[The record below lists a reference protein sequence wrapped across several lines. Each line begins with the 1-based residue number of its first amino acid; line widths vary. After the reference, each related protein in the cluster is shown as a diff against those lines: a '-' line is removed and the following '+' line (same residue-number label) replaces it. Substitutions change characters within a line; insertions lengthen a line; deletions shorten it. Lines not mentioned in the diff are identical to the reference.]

1 MNGLEI
7 KIEKCKNLMNILLNI
22 KDINNI
28 PCSRYYIV
36 LRIYQNLKK
45 EHNEQLNE
53 LAKIKRENQPL
64 VESSKKC
71 YFDLPELKITST
83 TYDKAKKRLENQI
96 DNRFKNRAS
105 L

>member
-1 MNGLEI
+1 MKGLEI
-7 KIEKCKNLMNILLNI
+7 KIEKCKDLMSIFLNI

-28 PCSRYYIV
+28 PCNRYYVV

-45 EHNEQLNE
+45 EHNERLNE
-53 LAKIKRENQPL
+53 LAKIKIENQTL
-64 VESSKKC
+64 VKSLKKC

-83 TYDKAKKRLENQI
+83 TYEKAKKILEKQI
-96 DNRFKNRAS
+96 DNRFKNRIT